1 MKMRDTRMKDKQRLN
16 SIFLE
21 MGMDKDVA
29 SIISGIN
36 KKNNDIIITICRPSG
51 RLLEYFIIFQ

>member
-36 KKNNDIIITICRPSG
+36 KKNNDRRKENEKKSVDNNK
-51 RLLEYFIIFQ
+51 RR

>member
-1 MKMRDTRMKDKQRLN
+1 MKDKQRLN

-36 KKNNDIIITICRPSG
+36 KKNNDRRKGSDKKSVDNTKR
-51 RLLEYFIIFQ
+51 R

>member
-1 MKMRDTRMKDKQRLN
+1 MMNSRERDKQRLN

-36 KKNNDIIITICRPSG
+36 KREESKKREDNNKKSVDNG
-51 RLLEYFIIFQ
+51 RRR

>member
-36 KKNNDIIITICRPSG
+36 KRDNDRRKDEKKSVDNNKR
-51 RLLEYFIIFQ
+51 R

>member
-16 SIFLE
+16 NIFLE

-29 SIISGIN
+29 AVISGIN
-36 KKNNDIIITICRPSG
+36 KKDNDRRRENNKKSVDNAKR
-51 RLLEYFIIFQ
+51 R